1 MFKSDIHNNRKYLIR
16 FVTSYSILLIFILTM
31 GLILY
36 QYGIADAK
44 NSLVQQNT
52 SMLENSIEKMD
63 YTIRQLSTLTIQLAN
78 NSTILSLV
86 EIDNTKNPNFYK
98 YCLDVMDFLKNFTP
112 TETMLPIYDYYI
124 YLPKVDYLLSSSM
137 LTESRLYYQYT
148 KGFRMEFFDLWK
160 ESIIDVSDM
169 YSLTSLHKYNKT
181 GASSS
186 YLYRI
191 PLANYSMFRDYPGV
205 VCIEF
210 NKSSLYD
217 IFSDVDL
224 FGDGFLVVTNKN
236 NEESFRISNKN
247 SMNISSQEL
256 LDIVNK
262 NSPENG
268 VLETTYN
275 NKSIII
281 TKVTSSVNG
290 WNYYL
295 VQPSSMA
302 FHELMT
308 YQKVFTLIIFLT
320 LGCSFV
326 FIYFLSKQNIK
337 PIIQINTA
345 LETSIIENNT
355 LQQKL
360 EAQKPLIFNSYM
372 ARLLNGLIASDEEIN
387 QITEFLKIDVAQN
400 KYTILYASVYLDQL
414 DFYIEDTSILAN
426 SELEKSSYQ
435 DVLKQY
441 FYEYFGDNIFIFD
454 VEVNSFALMLP
465 CPIEETITES
475 IDRIRDNF
483 IRLHEHLM
491 KTHSVWIFGGLGNRN
506 SELSFIWKSY
516 QQSIQ
521 AASVLRQGHV
531 FQSFYHLK
539 RDKTTYYYPFEMAQ
553 QLTNFI
559 TTGNTKQVKEIFRLI
574 RRENF
579 ETRAL
584 SFSLIRWLLSD
595 IRNTLLKVRFTI
607 TATDENKDALDK
619 VDLAFQEQKTIDLM
633 EEISLTLCNLYEQ
646 KADGN
651 KLIYTIQQYI
661 NENYKDPS
669 LSLKRISEIFDISE
683 SYFSY
688 LFKAEV
694 KQNFSEYLEQLRME
708 QAMILVKS
716 TNINIS
722 DLYLE
727 VGYNNANSFRRAFK
741 KVHGVSPKAIR
752 DANTTTTP

>member
-1 MFKSDIHNNRKYLIR
+1 MFKSDFNKNRKYLLR

-31 GLILY
+31 GLFLY

-44 NSLVQQNT
+44 KSLVKQNT
-52 SMLENSIEKMD
+52 SMLENAVDKMD
-63 YTIRQLSTLTIQLAN
+63 VTIRQLSTLTIQLAN

-86 EIDNTKNPNFYK
+86 DIDDTTDPNFYE
-98 YCLDVMDFLKNFTP
+98 YCLDVIDYLKNFTP

-124 YLPKVDYLLSSSM
+124 YLPKVDYLLSSTM
-137 LTESRLYYQYT
+137 LTDTRLYYKYT
-148 KGFRMEFFDLWK
+148 KGFNMEYYDSWK
-160 ESIIDVSDM
+160 ESLTDENTM
-169 YSLTSLHKYNKT
+169 YSLTSLRKYKNSGST
-181 GASSS
+181 FT
-186 YLYRI
+186 YLYRM
-191 PLANYSMFRDYPGV
+191 PLANYSMLRNYPGI
-205 VCIEF
+205 VCVEF
-210 NKSSLYD
+210 NESSLHD

-224 FGDGFLVVTNKN
+224 FGEGFLVVTDKN
-236 NEESFRISNKN
+236 NEEAFRISNKN
-247 SMNISSQEL
+247 SLSIDSDEL
-256 LDIVNK
+256 FDIVNTT
-262 NSPENG
+262 PLEDG
-268 VLETTYN
+268 VLETSYN
-275 NKSIII
+275 KKSIII
-281 TKVTSSVNG
+281 TKVSSSVNG

-308 YQKVFTLIIFLT
+308 YQKVFSVIILFT
-320 LGCSFV
+320 LGASFI
-326 FIYFLSKQNIK
+326 FIYLLSKRNIK
-337 PIIQINTA
+337 PIIQINSA
-345 LETSIIENNT
+345 LETSILENNT

-360 EAQKPLIFNSYM
+360 EDQKPLIFNSYM
-372 ARLLNGLIASDEEIN
+372 ARLLNGLISADDEIE
-387 QITEFLKIDVAQN
+387 QITEFLHIDMKRN

-414 DFYIEDTSILAN
+414 EFYVEDTSV
-426 SELEKSSYQ
+426 LENTDLKKATYQ
-435 DVLKQY
+435 EVLKQY
-441 FYEYFGDNIFIFD
+441 FYEFFGNDIFIFD
-454 VEVNSFALMLP
+454 VEVNSFAIMLP
-465 CPIEETITES
+465 CPIEETIEES
-475 IDRIRDNF
+475 INRIHQNF
-483 IRLHEHLM
+483 IELHEHLM
-491 KTHSVWIFGGLGNRN
+491 ETHSVWLYGGLGNRN

-516 QQSIQ
+516 QQAIQ
-521 AASVLRQGHV
+521 AASVLREGHI

-559 TTGNTKQVKEIFRLI
+559 TTGNVKQVNEIFKLI

-579 ETRAL
+579 ETRTL

-607 TATDENKDALDK
+607 TATDDNKEVLDK

-651 KLIYTIQQYI
+651 KLISTIQQYI
-661 NENYKDPS
+661 NENYKDSS
-669 LSLKRISEIFDISE
+669 LSLKKISEIFDISE

-752 DANTTTTP
+752 DANSNL

>member
-1 MFKSDIHNNRKYLIR
+1 MFKSDINNNRKYLLR

-31 GLILY
+31 GLFLY

-44 NSLVQQNT
+44 KSLVKQNT
-52 SMLENSIEKMD
+52 GMLENAVDKMD
-63 YTIRQLSTLTIQLAN
+63 VTIRQLSTLTIQLAN

-86 EIDNTKNPNFYK
+86 DIDDTTNHNFYE
-98 YCLDVMDFLKNFTP
+98 YCLDVMKYLKNFTP

-124 YLPKVDYLLSSSM
+124 YLPNVDYLLSSSM

-148 KGFRMEFFDLWK
+148 KGFNMDYYDSWK
-160 ESIIDVSDM
+160 ASLTEDNTM
-169 YSLTSLHKYNKT
+169 YSLTSLRKYTKSGET
-181 GASSS
+181 LS
-186 YLYRI
+186 YLYRM
-191 PLANYSMFRDYPGV
+191 PLANYSMFQDYPGV
-205 VCIEF
+205 IGVEF
-210 NKSSLYD
+210 NKSSLHD

-224 FGDGFLVVTNKN
+224 FGEGFLIVTNKN
-236 NEESFRISNKN
+236 NEEAFRINNK
-247 SMNISSQEL
+247 SSLNISSNEL
-256 LDIVNK
+256 FDIVNTTP
-262 NSPENG
+262 SDNG
-268 VLETTYN
+268 ILETTYN

-308 YQKVFTLIIFLT
+308 YQKVFSIIILFTL
-320 LGCSFV
+320 CASFI
-326 FIYFLSKQNIK
+326 FIYFLSKRNIK
-337 PIIQINTA
+337 PIIQINSA
-345 LETSIIENNT
+345 LETSILENNT

-360 EAQKPLIFNSYM
+360 EDQKPLIFNSYM
-372 ARLLNGLIASDEEIN
+372 ARLLNGLISTDEEIEQVTN
-387 QITEFLKIDVAQN
+387 FLQIDTEHN
-400 KYTILYASVYLDQL
+400 KYSILYASVYLDQL
-414 DFYIEDTSILAN
+414 EFYIEDTKAILEN
-426 SELEKSSYQ
+426 DKLKKVTYQ

-441 FYEYFGDNIFIFD
+441 FYEYFGTDIFIFD
-454 VEVNSFALMLP
+454 VEVNAFAIMLP
-465 CPIEETITES
+465 CPIEETIEES
-475 IDRIRDNF
+475 IDRIRLNF

-491 KTHSVWIFGGLGNRN
+491 ETHSVWLYGGLGNRN

-521 AASVLRQGHV
+521 AASVLREGHV
-531 FQSFYHLK
+531 FQSFYNLK

-559 TTGNTKQVKEIFRLI
+559 TTGNIKQVKEIFKLI

-579 ETRAL
+579 ETRTL

-607 TATDENKDALDK
+607 TASDENKEVLDK
-619 VDLAFQEQKTIDLM
+619 IDLSFQEQKTIDLM
-633 EEISLTLCNLYEQ
+633 EEISITLCNLYEQ

-651 KLIYTIQQYI
+651 KLICTIQQYI
-661 NENYKDPS
+661 DENYKDSS
-669 LSLKRISEIFDISE
+669 LSLKKISEIFDISE

-752 DANTTTTP
+752 DANS

>member
-1 MFKSDIHNNRKYLIR
+1 MFKSDFNKNRKYLLR

-31 GLILY
+31 GLFLY

-44 NSLVQQNT
+44 KSLVKQNT
-52 SMLENSIEKMD
+52 SMLENAVDKMD
-63 YTIRQLSTLTIQLAN
+63 VTIRQLSTLTIQLAN

-86 EIDNTKNPNFYK
+86 DIDDTTDPSFYE
-98 YCLDVMDFLKNFTP
+98 YCLDVIDYLKNFTP

-124 YLPKVDYLLSSSM
+124 YLPKVDYLLSSTM
-137 LTESRLYYQYT
+137 LTDTRLYYKYT
-148 KGFRMEFFDLWK
+148 KGFNMEYYDSWK
-160 ESIIDVSDM
+160 ESLTDENTM
-169 YSLTSLHKYNKT
+169 YSLTSLRKYKNSGST
-181 GASSS
+181 FT
-186 YLYRI
+186 YLYRM
-191 PLANYSMFRDYPGV
+191 PLANYSMLRNYPGI
-205 VCIEF
+205 VCVEF
-210 NKSSLYD
+210 NESSLHD

-224 FGDGFLVVTNKN
+224 FGEGFLVVTDKN
-236 NEESFRISNKN
+236 NEEAFRISNKN
-247 SMNISSQEL
+247 SLSIDSDEL
-256 LDIVNK
+256 FDIVNTT
-262 NSPENG
+262 PLEDG
-268 VLETTYN
+268 VLETSYN
-275 NKSIII
+275 KKSIII
-281 TKVTSSVNG
+281 TKVSSSVNG

-308 YQKVFTLIIFLT
+308 YQKVFSVIILFT
-320 LGCSFV
+320 LGASFI
-326 FIYFLSKQNIK
+326 FIYLLSKRNIK
-337 PIIQINTA
+337 PIIQINSA
-345 LETSIIENNT
+345 LETSILENNT

-360 EAQKPLIFNSYM
+360 EDQKPLIFNSYM
-372 ARLLNGLIASDEEIN
+372 ARLLNGLISADDEIE
-387 QITEFLKIDVAQN
+387 QITEFLHIDMKRN

-414 DFYIEDTSILAN
+414 EFYVEDTSV
-426 SELEKSSYQ
+426 LENTDLKKATYQ
-435 DVLKQY
+435 EVLKQY
-441 FYEYFGDNIFIFD
+441 FYEFFGNDIFIFD
-454 VEVNSFALMLP
+454 VEVNSFAIMLP
-465 CPIEETITES
+465 CPIEETIEES
-475 IDRIRDNF
+475 INRIHQNF
-483 IRLHEHLM
+483 IELHEHLM
-491 KTHSVWIFGGLGNRN
+491 ETHSVWLYGGLGNRN

-516 QQSIQ
+516 QQAIQ
-521 AASVLRQGHV
+521 AASVLREGHI

-559 TTGNTKQVKEIFRLI
+559 TTGNVKQVKEIFKLI

-579 ETRAL
+579 ETRTL

-607 TATDENKDALDK
+607 TATDDNKEVLDK

-651 KLIYTIQQYI
+651 KLISTIQQYI
-661 NENYKDPS
+661 NENYKDSS
-669 LSLKRISEIFDISE
+669 LSLKKISEIFDISE

-752 DANTTTTP
+752 DANSNI

>member
-1 MFKSDIHNNRKYLIR
+1 MFKSDFNKNRKYLLR

-31 GLILY
+31 GLFLY

-44 NSLVQQNT
+44 KSLVKQNT
-52 SMLENSIEKMD
+52 SMLENAVDKMD
-63 YTIRQLSTLTIQLAN
+63 VTIRQLSTLTIQLAN

-86 EIDNTKNPNFYK
+86 DIDDTTDPNFYE
-98 YCLDVMDFLKNFTP
+98 YCLDVIDYLKNFTP

-124 YLPKVDYLLSSSM
+124 YLPKVDYLLSSTM
-137 LTESRLYYQYT
+137 LTDTRLYYKYT
-148 KGFRMEFFDLWK
+148 KGFNMEYYDSWK
-160 ESIIDVSDM
+160 ESLTDENTM
-169 YSLTSLHKYNKT
+169 YSLTSLRKYKNSGST
-181 GASSS
+181 FT
-186 YLYRI
+186 YLYRM
-191 PLANYSMFRDYPGV
+191 PLANYSMLRNYPGI
-205 VCIEF
+205 VCVEF
-210 NKSSLYD
+210 NESSLHD

-224 FGDGFLVVTNKN
+224 FGEGFLVVTDKN
-236 NEESFRISNKN
+236 NEEAFRISNKN
-247 SMNISSQEL
+247 SLSIDSDEL
-256 LDIVNK
+256 FDIVNTT
-262 NSPENG
+262 PLEDG
-268 VLETTYN
+268 VLETSYN
-275 NKSIII
+275 KKSIII
-281 TKVTSSVNG
+281 TKVSSSVNG

-308 YQKVFTLIIFLT
+308 YQKVFSVIILFT
-320 LGCSFV
+320 LGASFI
-326 FIYFLSKQNIK
+326 FIYLLSKRNIK
-337 PIIQINTA
+337 PIIQINSA
-345 LETSIIENNT
+345 LETSILENNT

-360 EAQKPLIFNSYM
+360 EDQKPLIFNSYM
-372 ARLLNGLIASDEEIN
+372 ARLLNGLISADDEIE
-387 QITEFLKIDVAQN
+387 QITEFLHIDMKRN

-414 DFYIEDTSILAN
+414 EFYVEDTSV
-426 SELEKSSYQ
+426 LENTDLKKATYQ
-435 DVLKQY
+435 EVLKQY
-441 FYEYFGDNIFIFD
+441 FYEFFGNDIFIFD
-454 VEVNSFALMLP
+454 VEVNSFAIMLP
-465 CPIEETITES
+465 CPIEETIEES
-475 IDRIRDNF
+475 INRIHQNF
-483 IRLHEHLM
+483 IELHEHLM
-491 KTHSVWIFGGLGNRN
+491 ETHSVWLYGGLGNRN

-516 QQSIQ
+516 QQAIQ
-521 AASVLRQGHV
+521 AASVLREGHI

-559 TTGNTKQVKEIFRLI
+559 TTGNVKQVNEIFKLI

-579 ETRAL
+579 ETRTL

-607 TATDENKDALDK
+607 TATDDNKEVLDK

-651 KLIYTIQQYI
+651 KLISTIQQYI
-661 NENYKDPS
+661 NENYKDSS
-669 LSLKRISEIFDISE
+669 LSLKKISEIFDISE

-752 DANTTTTP
+752 DANSNI

>member
-86 EIDNTKNPNFYK
+86 EIDNTKNPNFYE

-506 SELSFIWKSY
+506 SELSFIWK
-516 QQSIQ
+516 
-521 AASVLRQGHV
+521 
-531 FQSFYHLK
+531 
-539 RDKTTYYYPFEMAQ
+539 
-553 QLTNFI
+553 
-559 TTGNTKQVKEIFRLI
+559 
-574 RRENF
+574 
-579 ETRAL
+579 
-584 SFSLIRWLLSD
+584 
-595 IRNTLLKVRFTI
+595 
-607 TATDENKDALDK
+607 
-619 VDLAFQEQKTIDLM
+619 
-633 EEISLTLCNLYEQ
+633 
-646 KADGN
+646 
-651 KLIYTIQQYI
+651 
-661 NENYKDPS
+661 
-669 LSLKRISEIFDISE
+669 
-683 SYFSY
+683 
-688 LFKAEV
+688 
-694 KQNFSEYLEQLRME
+694 
-708 QAMILVKS
+708 
-716 TNINIS
+716 
-722 DLYLE
+722 
-727 VGYNNANSFRRAFK
+727 
-741 KVHGVSPKAIR
+741 
-752 DANTTTTP
+752 

>member
-1 MFKSDIHNNRKYLIR
+1 MFKSDFNKNRKYLLR

-31 GLILY
+31 GLFLY

-44 NSLVQQNT
+44 KSLVKQNT
-52 SMLENSIEKMD
+52 SMLENAVDKMD
-63 YTIRQLSTLTIQLAN
+63 VTIRQLSTLTIQLAN

-86 EIDNTKNPNFYK
+86 DIDDTTDPNFYE
-98 YCLDVMDFLKNFTP
+98 YCLDVIDYLKNFTP

-124 YLPKVDYLLSSSM
+124 YLPKVDYLLSSTM
-137 LTESRLYYQYT
+137 LTDTRLYYKYT
-148 KGFRMEFFDLWK
+148 KGFNMEYYDSWK
-160 ESIIDVSDM
+160 ESLTDENTM
-169 YSLTSLHKYNKT
+169 YSLTSLRKYKNSGST
-181 GASSS
+181 FT
-186 YLYRI
+186 YLYRM
-191 PLANYSMFRDYPGV
+191 PLANYSMLRNYPGI
-205 VCIEF
+205 VCVEF
-210 NKSSLYD
+210 NESSLHD

-224 FGDGFLVVTNKN
+224 FGEGFLVVTNKN
-236 NEESFRISNKN
+236 NEEAFRISNKN
-247 SMNISSQEL
+247 SLSIDSDEL
-256 LDIVNK
+256 FDIVNTT
-262 NSPENG
+262 PLEDG
-268 VLETTYN
+268 VLETSYN
-275 NKSIII
+275 KKSIII
-281 TKVTSSVNG
+281 TKVSSSVNG

-308 YQKVFTLIIFLT
+308 YQKVFSVIILFT
-320 LGCSFV
+320 LGASFI
-326 FIYFLSKQNIK
+326 FIYLLSKRNIK
-337 PIIQINTA
+337 PIIQINSA
-345 LETSIIENNT
+345 LETSILENNT

-360 EAQKPLIFNSYM
+360 EDQKPLIFNSYM
-372 ARLLNGLIASDEEIN
+372 ARLLNGLISADDEIE
-387 QITEFLKIDVAQN
+387 QITEFLHIDMKRN

-414 DFYIEDTSILAN
+414 EFYVEDTSV
-426 SELEKSSYQ
+426 LENTDLKKATYQ
-435 DVLKQY
+435 EVLKQY
-441 FYEYFGDNIFIFD
+441 FYEFFGNDIFIFD
-454 VEVNSFALMLP
+454 VEVNSFAIMLP
-465 CPIEETITES
+465 CPIEETIEES
-475 IDRIRDNF
+475 INRIHQNF
-483 IRLHEHLM
+483 IELHEHLM
-491 KTHSVWIFGGLGNRN
+491 ETHSVWLYGGLGNRN

-516 QQSIQ
+516 QQAIQ
-521 AASVLRQGHV
+521 AASVLREGHI

-559 TTGNTKQVKEIFRLI
+559 TTGNVKQVNEIFKLI

-579 ETRAL
+579 ETRTL

-607 TATDENKDALDK
+607 TATDDNKEVLDK

-651 KLIYTIQQYI
+651 KLISTIQQYI
-661 NENYKDPS
+661 NENYKDSS
-669 LSLKRISEIFDISE
+669 LSLKKISEIFDISE

-752 DANTTTTP
+752 DANSNL

>member
-1 MFKSDIHNNRKYLIR
+1 MFKSDNPNNRKYLIR

-31 GLILY
+31 GLFLY

-44 NSLVQQNT
+44 KSLVQQNT
-52 SMLENSIEKMD
+52 SMLESSVDKMD
-63 YTIRQLSTLTIQLAN
+63 STIRQLSTLTIQLAN

-86 EIDNTKNPNFYK
+86 EIDDTKNPDFYE

-137 LTESRLYYQYT
+137 LTESRLYYQFT
-148 KGFRMEFFDLWK
+148 KGFKMEYYNDWK
-160 ESIIDVSDM
+160 DNLIEVNDM

-186 YLYRI
+186 YLYKI
-191 PLANYSMFRDYPGV
+191 PLANYSMFRNYPGV
-205 VCIEF
+205 VCVEF
-210 NKSSLYD
+210 NKGSLYD
-217 IFSDVDL
+217 IFSNVDL

-236 NEESFRISNKN
+236 NEETFRIGNKS

-256 LDIVNK
+256 FDIV
-262 NSPENG
+262 STTPSEAG
-268 VLETTYN
+268 ILETTYN

-281 TKVTSSVNG
+281 TKVTSVVNG

-302 FHELMT
+302 FHDLLT
-308 YQKVFTLIIFLT
+308 YQKVFSFIILLT
-320 LGCSFV
+320 LCFSFI
-326 FIYFLSKQNIK
+326 FIYVLSKRNIK
-337 PIIQINTA
+337 PIIQINSA
-345 LETSIIENNT
+345 LQTSLIENNT

-360 EAQKPLIFNSYM
+360 EEQKPLIFNSYM
-372 ARLLNGLIASDEEIN
+372 ARLLNGLISSDDEIE
-387 QITEFLKIDVAQN
+387 QITEFLKIDIQHY

-414 DFYIEDTSILAN
+414 EFYIEDNSLISD

-441 FYEYFGDNIFIFD
+441 FYEYFGEDIFIFD
-454 VEVNSFALMLP
+454 VEVNSFAIMLP

-475 IDRIRDNF
+475 IDRIRENF
-483 IRLHEHLM
+483 IKLHEHLM
-491 KTHSVWIFGGLGNRN
+491 ETHSVWIFGGLGNRN

-531 FQSFYHLK
+531 FQSFYQLK

-574 RRENF
+574 RKENF

-607 TATDENKDALDK
+607 TATDENKDTLDTI
-619 VDLAFQEQKTIDLM
+619 DLAFQEQKTIDLM
-633 EEISLTLCNLYEQ
+633 EDISFTLCKLYEQ
-646 KADGN
+646 KSDGN

-661 NENYKDPS
+661 NENYKDSS

-752 DANTTTTP
+752 DANTTTND

>member
-1 MFKSDIHNNRKYLIR
+1 MFKSDFNKNRKYLLR

-31 GLILY
+31 GLFLY

-44 NSLVQQNT
+44 KSLVKQNT
-52 SMLENSIEKMD
+52 SMLENAVDKMD
-63 YTIRQLSTLTIQLAN
+63 VTIRQLSTLTIQLAN

-86 EIDNTKNPNFYK
+86 DIDDTTDPNFYE
-98 YCLDVMDFLKNFTP
+98 YCLDVIDYLKNFTP

-124 YLPKVDYLLSSSM
+124 YLPKVDYLLSSTM
-137 LTESRLYYQYT
+137 LTDTRLYYKYT
-148 KGFRMEFFDLWK
+148 KGFNMEYYDSWK
-160 ESIIDVSDM
+160 ESLTDENTM
-169 YSLTSLHKYNKT
+169 YSLTSLRKYKNSGST
-181 GASSS
+181 FT
-186 YLYRI
+186 YLYRM
-191 PLANYSMFRDYPGV
+191 PLANYSMLRNYPGI
-205 VCIEF
+205 VCVEF
-210 NKSSLYD
+210 NESSLHD

-224 FGDGFLVVTNKN
+224 FGEGFLVVTDKN
-236 NEESFRISNKN
+236 NEEAFRISNKN
-247 SMNISSQEL
+247 SLSIDSDEL
-256 LDIVNK
+256 FDIVNTT
-262 NSPENG
+262 PLEDG
-268 VLETTYN
+268 VLETSYN
-275 NKSIII
+275 KKSIII
-281 TKVTSSVNG
+281 TKVSSSVNG

-308 YQKVFTLIIFLT
+308 YQKVFSVIILFT
-320 LGCSFV
+320 LGASFI
-326 FIYFLSKQNIK
+326 FIYLLSKRNIK
-337 PIIQINTA
+337 PIIQINSA
-345 LETSIIENNT
+345 LETSILENNT

-360 EAQKPLIFNSYM
+360 EDQKPLIFNSYM
-372 ARLLNGLIASDEEIN
+372 ARLLNGLISADDEIE
-387 QITEFLKIDVAQN
+387 QITEFLHIDMKRN

-414 DFYIEDTSILAN
+414 EFYVEDTSV
-426 SELEKSSYQ
+426 LENTDLKKATYQ
-435 DVLKQY
+435 EVLKQY
-441 FYEYFGDNIFIFD
+441 FYEFFGNDIFIFD
-454 VEVNSFALMLP
+454 VEVNSFAIMLP
-465 CPIEETITES
+465 CPIEETIEES
-475 IDRIRDNF
+475 INRIHQNF
-483 IRLHEHLM
+483 IELHEHLM
-491 KTHSVWIFGGLGNRN
+491 ETHSVWLYGGLGNRN

-516 QQSIQ
+516 QQAIQ
-521 AASVLRQGHV
+521 AASVLREGHI

-559 TTGNTKQVKEIFRLI
+559 TTGNVKQVKEIFKLI

-579 ETRAL
+579 ETRTL

-607 TATDENKDALDK
+607 TATDDNKEVLDK

-651 KLIYTIQQYI
+651 KLISTIQQYI
-661 NENYKDPS
+661 NENYKDSS
-669 LSLKRISEIFDISE
+669 LSLKKISEIFDISE

-752 DANTTTTP
+752 DANSNI

>member
-1 MFKSDIHNNRKYLIR
+1 MFKSDFNKNRKYLLR

-31 GLILY
+31 GLFLY

-44 NSLVQQNT
+44 KSLVKQNT
-52 SMLENSIEKMD
+52 SMLENAVDKMD
-63 YTIRQLSTLTIQLAN
+63 VTIRQLSTLTIQLAN

-86 EIDNTKNPNFYK
+86 DIDDTTDPNFYE
-98 YCLDVMDFLKNFTP
+98 YCLDVIDYLKNFTP

-124 YLPKVDYLLSSSM
+124 YLPKVDYLLSSTM
-137 LTESRLYYQYT
+137 LTDTRLYYKYT
-148 KGFRMEFFDLWK
+148 KGFNMEYYDSWK
-160 ESIIDVSDM
+160 ESLTDENTM
-169 YSLTSLHKYNKT
+169 YSLTSLRKYKNSGST
-181 GASSS
+181 FT
-186 YLYRI
+186 YLYRM
-191 PLANYSMFRDYPGV
+191 PLANYSMLRNYPGI
-205 VCIEF
+205 VCVEF
-210 NKSSLYD
+210 NESSLHD

-224 FGDGFLVVTNKN
+224 FGEGFLVVTDKN
-236 NEESFRISNKN
+236 NEEAFRISNKN
-247 SMNISSQEL
+247 SLSIDSDEL
-256 LDIVNK
+256 FDIVNTT
-262 NSPENG
+262 PLEDG
-268 VLETTYN
+268 VLETSYN
-275 NKSIII
+275 KKSIII
-281 TKVTSSVNG
+281 TKVSSSVNG

-308 YQKVFTLIIFLT
+308 YQKVFSVIILFT
-320 LGCSFV
+320 LGASFI
-326 FIYFLSKQNIK
+326 FIYLLSKRNIK
-337 PIIQINTA
+337 PIIQINSA
-345 LETSIIENNT
+345 LETSILENNT

-360 EAQKPLIFNSYM
+360 EDQKPLIFNSYM
-372 ARLLNGLIASDEEIN
+372 ARLLNGLISADDEIE
-387 QITEFLKIDVAQN
+387 QITEFLHIDMKRN

-414 DFYIEDTSILAN
+414 EFYVEDTSV
-426 SELEKSSYQ
+426 LENTDLKKATYQ
-435 DVLKQY
+435 EVLKQY
-441 FYEYFGDNIFIFD
+441 FYEFFGNDIFIFD
-454 VEVNSFALMLP
+454 VEVNSFAIMLP
-465 CPIEETITES
+465 CPIEETIEES
-475 IDRIRDNF
+475 INRIHQNF
-483 IRLHEHLM
+483 IELHEHLM
-491 KTHSVWIFGGLGNRN
+491 ETHSVWLYGGLGNRN

-516 QQSIQ
+516 QQAIQ
-521 AASVLRQGHV
+521 AASVLREGHI

-559 TTGNTKQVKEIFRLI
+559 TTGNVKQVNEIFILI

-579 ETRAL
+579 ETRTL

-607 TATDENKDALDK
+607 TATDDNKEVLDK

-651 KLIYTIQQYI
+651 KLISTIQQYI
-661 NENYKDPS
+661 NENYKDSS
-669 LSLKRISEIFDISE
+669 LSLKKISEIFDISE

-752 DANTTTTP
+752 DANSNL

>member
-1 MFKSDIHNNRKYLIR
+1 MFKSDFNKNRKYLLR

-31 GLILY
+31 GLFLY

-44 NSLVQQNT
+44 KSLVKQNT
-52 SMLENSIEKMD
+52 SMLENAVDKMD
-63 YTIRQLSTLTIQLAN
+63 VTIRQLSTLTIQLAN

-86 EIDNTKNPNFYK
+86 DIDDTTDPSFYE
-98 YCLDVMDFLKNFTP
+98 YCLDVIDYLKNFTP

-124 YLPKVDYLLSSSM
+124 YLPKVDYLLSSTM
-137 LTESRLYYQYT
+137 LTDTRLYYKYT
-148 KGFRMEFFDLWK
+148 KGFNMEYYDSWK
-160 ESIIDVSDM
+160 ESLTDENTM
-169 YSLTSLHKYNKT
+169 YSLTSLRKYKNSGST
-181 GASSS
+181 FT
-186 YLYRI
+186 YLYRM
-191 PLANYSMFRDYPGV
+191 PLANFSMLRNYPGI
-205 VCIEF
+205 VCVEF
-210 NKSSLYD
+210 NESSLHD
-217 IFSDVDL
+217 IFSGVDL
-224 FGDGFLVVTNKN
+224 FGEGFLVVTDKN
-236 NEESFRISNKN
+236 NEEAFRVSNKN
-247 SMNISSQEL
+247 SLSIDSDEL
-256 LDIVNK
+256 FDIVNTT
-262 NSPENG
+262 PLEDG
-268 VLETTYN
+268 VLETSYN
-275 NKSIII
+275 KKSIII
-281 TKVTSSVNG
+281 TKVSSSVNG

-308 YQKVFTLIIFLT
+308 YQKVFSVIILFT
-320 LGCSFV
+320 LGASFI
-326 FIYFLSKQNIK
+326 FIYLLSKRNIK
-337 PIIQINTA
+337 PIIQIKSA
-345 LETSIIENNT
+345 LETSILENNT

-360 EAQKPLIFNSYM
+360 EDQKPLIFNSYM
-372 ARLLNGLIASDEEIN
+372 ARLLNGLISADDEIE
-387 QITEFLKIDVAQN
+387 QITEFLHIDMKRN

-414 DFYIEDTSILAN
+414 EFYVEDTSV
-426 SELEKSSYQ
+426 LENTDLKKATYQ
-435 DVLKQY
+435 EVLKQY
-441 FYEYFGDNIFIFD
+441 FYEYFGNDIFIFD
-454 VEVNSFALMLP
+454 VEVNSFAIMLP
-465 CPIEETITES
+465 CPMEETIEES
-475 IDRIRDNF
+475 INRIHKNF
-483 IRLHEHLM
+483 IELHEHLM
-491 KTHSVWIFGGLGNRN
+491 ETHSVWLYGGLGNRN

-516 QQSIQ
+516 QQAIQ
-521 AASVLRQGHV
+521 AASVLREGHI

-559 TTGNTKQVKEIFRLI
+559 TTGNVKQVKEIFKLI

-579 ETRAL
+579 ETRTL

-607 TATDENKDALDK
+607 TATDDNKEVLDK

-651 KLIYTIQQYI
+651 KLISTIQQYI
-661 NENYKDPS
+661 NENYKDSS
-669 LSLKRISEIFDISE
+669 LSLKKISEIFDISE

-752 DANTTTTP
+752 DANSNI